1 MVNKKRRIF
10 IDFKE
15 NFQKKTRLIEDL
27 KILISNDLKLE
38 EKENIFKNIRR
49 KWINIGKVPSHLA
62 FNLNN
67 SYNHQVK
74 LYYDLVYLNSDFKEK
89 DLEKNLFEK
98 KELILKIKK
107 LNNYGNKIKSYKDSL
122 KIIKRWNFLTG
133 PTRQNFEEK
142 LNEEFDQYVKQIKDS
157 KKEYLSNR
165 EKYTNRFIKDKK
177 SLVYE
182 MESIFKQN
190 CDGKTSWI
198 KKINSFESSKQKF
211 IDIGPI
217 DHDENEE
224 LWVKF
229 KKINK
234 NFLQEK
240 NSFFKN
246 LKKEYSNNISKQIEL
261 IDNLKKIH
269 KKDKLPKH
277 ADLQELKKNF
287 ISVENVPYKKNKENR
302 KVFFDLLT
310 DCYEKIGHNISNKK
324 MIEKKNSEKLE
335 GIINEIKQNFSKQ
348 DIEDEIQ
355 KLSDIDVSIP
365 IKQLN
370 ELSVFLSKKFKDV
383 GHDQSDIETNILKIK
398 SSLMS
403 DKEKSLAKMKI
414 KKKIDEIKKQI
425 GQLENNLTFIKS
437 EKSDNSIFDSVHNQ
451 IEEFN
456 KDLILQKK
464 KLSLFI

>member
-1 MVNKKRRIF
+1 MQNKKRKIF
-10 IDFKE
+10 VDFRQ
-15 NFQKKTRLIEDL
+15 NFQKKTKLIEDL
-27 KILISNDLKLE
+27 KILISKDFKLD

-49 KWINIGKVPSHLA
+49 KWISVGKVPSHLA

-89 DLEKNLFEK
+89 DLEKNLLEK
-98 KELILKIKK
+98 KELIMKIKK

-122 KIIKRWNFLTG
+122 KIIKRWNYLTG
-133 PTRQNFEEK
+133 PTRQNFERK
-142 LNEEFDQYVKQIKDS
+142 LNEEFDQYVKKIKDS
-157 KKEYLSNR
+157 KKEYLNNKD
-165 EKYTNRFIKDKK
+165 KYVNIFIENKK
-177 SLVYE
+177 SLTDE
-182 MESIFKQN
+182 MELIFEQKCN
-190 CDGKTSWI
+190 NKTAWI

-211 IDIGPI
+211 IDIGPV
-217 DHDENEE
+217 DHRENKE
-224 LWVKF
+224 LWIKF

-246 LKKEYSNNISKQIEL
+246 LKKQYSINIRKQIEL
-261 IDNLKKIH
+261 IDNLKDIH
-269 KKDKLPKH
+269 KKDKLPSH

-287 ISVENVPYKKNKENR
+287 NSVENVPYKKNKENR
-302 KVFFDLLT
+302 KVFFDLLS
-310 DCYEKIGHNISNKK
+310 DCYEKIGENISNKK
-324 MIEKKNSEKLE
+324 IIEKKNSEKLE

-348 DIEDEIQ
+348 NIDDEIQ

-383 GHDQSDIETNILKIK
+383 GHDQSDIDKNILKIK
-398 SSLMS
+398 SRLMS
-403 DKEKSLAKMKI
+403 DQEKSLAKIKI

-437 EKSDNSIFDSVHNQ
+437 EKSDNSIFDNVHSQ
-451 IEEFN
+451 IEKFN

-464 KLSLFI
+464 KLSHFI

>member
-10 IDFKE
+10 INFKE

-62 FNLNN
+62 FNLNS

-98 KELILKIKK
+98 KELIIKIKK
-107 LNNYGNKIKSYKDSL
+107 LNNFGNKIKSYKDSL

-133 PTRQNFEEK
+133 PTRQNFEGK

-157 KKEYLSNR
+157 KKEYLTNK
-165 EKYTNRFIKDKK
+165 EKYINRFIEDKK

-182 MESIFKQN
+182 MESIYKQN

-217 DHDENEE
+217 DHEENEE

-287 ISVENVPYKKNKENR
+287 VSVENVPYKKNKENR

-310 DCYEKIGHNISNKK
+310 DCYEKIGDNISNKK
-324 MIEKKNSEKLE
+324 MIEKKNSEKVE

-451 IEEFN
+451 IEKFN
-456 KDLILQKK
+456 KDLTLQKK
-464 KLSLFI
+464 KLSHFI

>member
-1 MVNKKRRIF
+1 MGNKKGKKF

-15 NFQKKTRLIEDL
+15 NFQRKTKLIEDL
-27 KILISNDLKLE
+27 KVLISNDLKFE

-49 KWINIGKVPSHLA
+49 KWINIGKVPSHSA

-74 LYYDLVYLNSDFKEK
+74 LYYDLIYLNREFKEK

-98 KELILKIKK
+98 KELIMKIKK
-107 LNNYGNKIKSYKDSL
+107 LNNNANKIKSYRDSL

-133 PTRQNFEEK
+133 PTWQNLEGK

-157 KKEYLSNR
+157 KKEYLINK
-165 EKYTNRFIKDKK
+165 EKYVNRFIEDKK
-177 SLVYE
+177 SLVDE
-182 MESIFKQN
+182 MESICEQD
-190 CDGKTSWI
+190 CGGKTSWI

-211 IDIGPI
+211 IDIGPV
-217 DHDENEE
+217 DHSENEE

-229 KKINK
+229 KNINK
-234 NFLQEK
+234 KFLQEK
-240 NSFFKN
+240 NLFFKN
-246 LKKEYSNNISKQIEL
+246 LKRDYSNNIGKQVEL
-261 IDNLKKIH
+261 IDNLKKIY
-269 KKDKLPKH
+269 KKDKIPTH
-277 ADLQELKKNF
+277 ADLQEIKKSF
-287 ISVENVPYKKNKENR
+287 INIGNVPFKKNKENR
-302 KVFFDLLT
+302 KVFFDLLS
-310 DCYEKIGHNISNKK
+310 DCYEKIGDNISNKK
-324 MIEKKNSEKLE
+324 MIEEKNSEKLK

-355 KLSDIDVSIP
+355 KLSEIDVSIP

-383 GHDQSDIETNILKIK
+383 GHDQSDIETNIMKIK

-403 DKEKSLAKMKI
+403 DREKSLAKMKI

-437 EKSDNSIFDSVHNQ
+437 GKSDNSIFDSVHNQ
-451 IEEFN
+451 IERFN

-464 KLSLFI
+464 KLSHFI